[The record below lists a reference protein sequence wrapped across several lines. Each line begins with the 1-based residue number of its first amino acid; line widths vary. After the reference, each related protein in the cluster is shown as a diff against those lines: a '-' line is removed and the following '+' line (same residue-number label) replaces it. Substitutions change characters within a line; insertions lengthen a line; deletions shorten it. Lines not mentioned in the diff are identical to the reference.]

1 LSNNALGINRVVEA
15 LKTALGDA
23 DFAEFRLR
31 RCRVV
36 G

>member
-1 LSNNALGINRVVEA
+1 MSDRVVEA
-15 LKTALGDA
+15 LTALGDA
-23 DFAEFRLR
+23 DFAEFWLH